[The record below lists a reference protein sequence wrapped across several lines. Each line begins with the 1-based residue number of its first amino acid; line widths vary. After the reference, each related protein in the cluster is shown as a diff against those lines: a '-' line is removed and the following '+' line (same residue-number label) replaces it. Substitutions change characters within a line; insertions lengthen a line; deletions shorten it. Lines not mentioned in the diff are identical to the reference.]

1 MADRQ
6 AEMRLMLRNLRMP
19 AIAALY
25 EDLALKAA
33 KANLTHEAFLY
44 ELVRAECLQREEH
57 RVARLQRL
65 SGLPPDK
72 TFRTLQLEQFP
83 PLIREQLERLRSG
96 AFLDDAVNLV
106 AAGKPGVGKSHAL
119 AAIGNELVLLGHPVL
134 WTPTATLVQEL
145 LAAKRD
151 LRLPHALA
159 KLDRYDCVFL
169 DDIGYV
175 QHDRDEMEVL
185 FTFLSRA
192 VRTPQ
197 RGHLDQ
203 SGVFRLES
211 DFQRSDD
218 DHGRHR
224 SRRAPLGDPRSD
236 GHGQLPR
243 QGGHAAAHASTSTR
257 ARTGLRFRHRR
268 GRMTTAVQPKRD
280 TSRDGSSVSS
290 VPTCALCPGPLP
302 SSRARYCSAACRQ
315 RSFRLRR
322 VQLAAIDERQLRA
335 ELRRRRCTRG
345 AHRVRVQRVRRTHGR
360 RQTLCTGQRF
370 LPRARSRRPL
380 QFLRRTHLA
389 RRAA

>member
-1 MADRQ
+1 SANRCSILTSTTVCSVGRPPVPDRQ
-6 AEMRLMLRNLRMP
+6 AEMRQMLRALRLP

-25 EDLALKAA
+25 QDLALKAA

-65 SGLPPDK
+65 SGLPPDNA
-72 TFRTLQLEQFP
+72 FRTLRLDRFP

-185 FTFLSRA
+185 FTLLAERYE
-192 VRTPQ
+192 R
-197 RGHLDQ
+197 
-203 SGVFRLES
+203 
-211 DFQRSDD
+211 RSVAISTNLIFSEWE
-218 DHGRHR
+218 RIFK
-224 SRRAPLGDPRSD
+224 DP
-236 GHGQLPR
+236 
-243 QGGHAAAHASTSTR
+243 
-257 ARTGLRFRHRR
+257 
-268 GRMTTAVQPKRD
+268 MTT
-280 TSRDGSSVSS
+280 
-290 VPTCALCPGPLP
+290 
-302 SSRARYCSAACRQ
+302 
-315 RSFRLRR
+315 
-322 VQLAAIDERQLRA
+322 LAAID
-335 ELRRRRCTRG
+335 
-345 AHRVRVQRVRRTHGR
+345 RVVHHSVI
-360 RQTLCTGQRF
+360 LDLMNIDIF
-370 LPRARSRRPL
+370 RAREAGDQHS
-380 QFLRRTHLA
+380 
-389 RRAA
+389 